1 MLPKRAAWRVFLLV
15 LVLSVLAMIAS
26 NSYRGILQ
34 FSTVQP
40 SPRRRISTIDSYI
53 EAILD
58 DANIE
63 NSTVPISNENL
74 TLTVTA
80 ENASVSTKQVFLMDA
95 YLVDDRLIRIT
106 TIRKCKSKMRLTFYL
121 RFNATTFAMP
131 TNSQPIQACP
141 WFFAKKCD
149 FVGYFTQISVPK
161 VIMPTLV
168 SESMPEAFVSTE
180 RDKGIRHR
188 VRLHDARAKKPT
200 RKHELAVC
208 LQPIF
213 LLADWTIL
221 IQFFET
227 WIVQGATKFYVYV
240 HSMAPE
246 VDALLRVY
254 ESDRSVDIER
264 IPWAPL
270 PIENGT
276 PSAEDPNFFIYRT
289 EVVTAVNDCVLR
301 SRGKAKYVVSSDL
314 DEIIV
319 PFHNRSLLSL
329 LHSFK
334 TASPT
339 AAAFIFLSSYAM
351 FENCWAEVK
360 DPASISFGNF
370 AEVKLE
376 KYIWPSGLRSKV
388 IMVPELIRGAH
399 VHNVLRTENRSKI
412 VTVREDDAIVFHLR
426 RVAKRG
432 NITTNGTKTSRELA
446 RFIKPCEKLWSER
459 QKRIR
464 DIPGTEILHA
474 KIWPN
479 RGLQVMNELEKCL
492 VHDFRH
498 RAETCNSLFK
508 CIDAIQAVS
517 RNEWV
522 WAKQT
527 WTLL

>member
-1 MLPKRAAWRVFLLV
+1 MLSKHAAWRLFV
-15 LVLSVLAMIAS
+15 LTLALSVLAMIAS
-26 NSYRGILQ
+26 SNYRCITQ
-34 FSTVQP
+34 RFPTTQP
-40 SPRRRISTIDSYI
+40 PPRRP
-53 EAILD
+53 
-58 DANIE
+58 
-63 NSTVPISNENL
+63 NSTTTAKINPIA
-74 TLTVTA
+74 A
-80 ENASVSTKQVFLMDA
+80 EHIDNGAHISPSKYDRKVFLMDA
-95 YLVDDRLIRIT
+95 YLVDDRTIRIT
-106 TIRKCKSKMRLTFYL
+106 TIRKCKSNIRLGFYL
-121 RFNATTFAMP
+121 RFNATTFALH
-131 TNSQPIQACP
+131 TSSRPIQTCP
-141 WFFAKKCD
+141 WFFAGKCN

-161 VIMPTLV
+161 VIVPTLV

-221 IQFFET
+221 IQFFE
-227 WIVQGATKFYVYV
+227 
-240 HSMAPE
+240 
-246 VDALLRVY
+246 
-254 ESDRSVDIER
+254 
-264 IPWAPL
+264 
-270 PIENGT
+270 
-276 PSAEDPNFFIYRT
+276 
-289 EVVTAVNDCVLR
+289 VVTAVNDCVLR

-319 PFHNRSLLSL
+319 PFHNRSLLNL